1 MNSPTKGLRL
11 TVPTQLLN
19 PKTPKAKAL
28 STLTSVT
35 ISYIENASA
44 HTHCELKNKYWA
56 GCADICKWFL
66 VYCNPLFRREKKKG
80 KTRMTNV
87 CLPGRRCASRKQSLP
102 LPVKTRIKAL
112 AARGACLAHSQ
123 WTVGKDS
130 MAYFFRKPAAKSKRG
145 REKWWEKKELWFWKL
160 WLADIPLLSPI
171 ICLTVDTTL
180 ITDGQV
186 GPGQEQGFGWNWPQW
201 NCWAQSN
208 ELPLV
213 FQLLS

>member
-1 MNSPTKGLRL
+1 MHQHTRTVNLKINIGLDVQTFANDSL
-11 TVPTQLLN
+11 FIA
-19 PKTPKAKAL
+19 TPCL
-28 STLTSVT
+28 
-35 ISYIENASA
+35 E
-44 HTHCELKNKYWA
+44 
-56 GCADICKWFL
+56 
-66 VYCNPLFRREKKKG
+66 EKKKG